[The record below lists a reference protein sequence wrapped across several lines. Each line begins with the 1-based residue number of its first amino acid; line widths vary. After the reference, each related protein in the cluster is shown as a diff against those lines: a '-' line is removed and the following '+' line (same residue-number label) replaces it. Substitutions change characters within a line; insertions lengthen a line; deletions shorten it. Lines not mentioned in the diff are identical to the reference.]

1 MITAFKQK
9 VTIKSG
15 GLVSLRSSKLKAGT
29 KAEVIVLV
37 DPAKTP
43 VEKSLTGADLLKSG
57 LVGMWVGRKDI
68 DDSLEFARKLRKKA
82 EKRDE

>member
-29 KAEVIVLV
+29 QAEVIVLV

-57 LVGMWVGRKDI
+57 LVGMWVDRKDI
-68 DDSLEFARKLRKKA
+68 DDSLEFARELRKKA